1 MRIFVTGAAGLI
13 GGELVS
19 RLLDNGHSVLGMVR
33 SNRDIRSNAGQLLSA
48 MPFNSDLPAKGAL
61 QTIQGDISNQWF
73 GMERTSQQ
81 YLAGNIDMVIHC
93 AAMTSFDADPAVQ
106 DAINVQG
113 TRNALDL
120 FPATPFLHVSTAYT
134 CGLQNGAVREA
145 QHGPETKFMNGYEKS
160 KARAEALVMERS
172 SNYAIARPSIVVG
185 EHETGQIKSFDTI
198 YTVFRLIAEGRISAI
213 PANVEAS
220 LDFVPIDH
228 VVGGLVDIVNHWDE
242 AAGKVFHLSS
252 GNPVPP
258 TMLVDAID
266 SFDQLSKPV
275 LVPNERFSAE
285 KLPPRERRLYKMT
298 ASHYASYFARKPNFD
313 TNNLSE
319 LSGRTCP
326 AIDQFTLQR
335 MIKFCIDAGF
345 LGVRK
350 SLDQRTSG

>member
-1 MRIFVTGAAGLI
+1 MKIFVTGAAGLI

-19 RLLDNGHSVLGMVR
+19 KLLDDGHSIVGLVR
-33 SNRDIRSNAGQLLSA
+33 SNSEIRSNAGTILPA
-48 MPFNSDLPAKGAL
+48 MPFDPALPTAARLSTVRGN
-61 QTIQGDISNQWF
+61 ISEQAF
-73 GMERTSQQ
+73 GLGKETRQH
-81 YLAGNIDMVIHC
+81 LAANIDMVIHC
-93 AAMTSFDADPAVQ
+93 AAMTSFDAEPALQ
-106 DAINVQG
+106 DAVNVEG
-113 TRNALDL
+113 TRNVLDL

-134 CGLQNGAVREA
+134 CGLQNGAVPEA
-145 QHGPETKFMNGYEKS
+145 QHGPDTAFMNGYEQS
-160 KARAEALVMERS
+160 KARAEALVMEQAS
-172 SNYAIARPSIVVG
+172 DYAIARPSIVVG
-185 EHETGQIKSFDTI
+185 EYETGQIKSFDTI

-228 VVGGLVDIVNHWDE
+228 VVGGLVDIVTHWNK

-258 TMLVDAID
+258 AMLVDAIG

-275 LVPNERFSAE
+275 LVPNDQFSAE

-313 TNNLSE
+313 TKNLSE

-326 AIDQFTLQR
+326 AIDQLTLQR
-335 MIKFCIDAGF
+335 MIKFCIDTGF
-345 LGVRK
+345 LGTRK
-350 SLDQRTSG
+350 PADQRISG